1 VIVLDRPAQSA
12 FADSQFAVRTCALP
26 AFNCGQARLEGD
38 VNDPPERQPSRDR
51 AGARA
56 HACLTA
62 RLAGAAA
69 PAPGSG
75 ARILGRAI
83 LLLRCWL
90 LLRDV
95 GGAAVL
101 R

>member
-1 VIVLDRPAQSA
+1 MLDRPAQSA
-12 FADSQFAVRTCALP
+12 FADSQFAVRACALP
-26 AFNCGQARLEGD
+26 VLNCGQARLEGD
-38 VNDPPERQPSRDR
+38 VDDPPERQPSRDR

-75 ARILGRAI
+75 ARIRGLAI